1 MDLTPREKGKV
12 EGEELELPRWDM
24 TIKTIN
30 QFDNEDLY
38 FYRKKGVFVFG
49 VKYPGNAATARL
61 ASQDIILKI
70 EKKEVTTLEE
80 VKRIHAEAMK
90 NIKKKHRILF
100 TVLRN
105 GLMRQVVLDFSRDY
119 EKE

>member
-1 MDLTPREKGKV
+1 MRRHTNSLGSIAYSVTLLV
-12 EGEELELPRWDM
+12 
-24 TIKTIN
+24 N

-38 FYRKKGVFVFG
+38 FYRKKGVFVYG
-49 VKYPGNAATARL
+49 VKYPGNAGTAGL

-70 EKKEVTTLEE
+70 EKTEVTTLED
-80 VKRIHAEAMK
+80 VKKIHTEAMK
-90 NIKKKHRILF
+90 NIKTKHRILF
-100 TVLRN
+100 TILRN